1 MLLNKIDSLEEVLRQ
16 VLIESNGNLG
26 NKLILTG
33 IPSNQANLIG
43 IVRLVLSEKLGLYH
57 FHDHVLSVTPTEDGI
72 VFEVRTV
79 FDKKRILYRTLTGL
93 VESKLQIN
101 DYPLTVSENKK
112 QSPTSV
118 RLDVR
123 LGNDDE
129 SSVP

>member
-16 VLIESNGNLG
+16 VLIENNGDLG

-33 IPSNQANLIG
+33 IPSNQPNLIG
-43 IVRLVLSEKLGLYH
+43 IVRMVLSEKLGLYN
-57 FHDHVLSVTPTEDGI
+57 FHDNVLSVTPTEAGI
-72 VFEVRTV
+72 VFEVRMV
-79 FDKKRILYRTLTGL
+79 FDKKRILYRALTGL
-93 VESKLQIN
+93 VDSKLEIT

-112 QSPTSV
+112 QNPTTI

-123 LGNDDE
+123 FGNDD